1 MQEITKTERFHSCD
15 KVTAIAVMPTE
26 VAVKIFEI
34 YAKRIKT
41 YN

>member
-15 KVTAIAVMPTE
+15 LITAIAVIPTAA
-26 VAVKIFEI
+26 AVKINKI
-34 YAKRIKT
+34 CATRIKT